1 MKMSFQARGILITT
15 MGVLVFSPDGLLIRL
30 LGTDT
35 LTTTFWRSL
44 FYSAGMLFFLS
55 LWFRSRI
62 VDAFFGIGLPGLLL
76 AVLYFIGN
84 LGFVYSI
91 THTAVA
97 NTLFIMSTTP
107 FWAAL
112 FAWCIFKEKVAGRT
126 WLAILISGA
135 GVGIICAG
143 ESVMPDAWL
152 GNLAG
157 LAATAALAGSFT
169 VIARN
174 RERNLFPSFVLGG
187 FGTALVLEGFVSPSQ
202 TSDVDLTI
210 LFVMGFIM
218 LPIGALMMFFGPKL
232 ISAPETSL
240 LMLLES
246 ILGPLWVWLVLNEY
260 PGHLAMIGGVIIL
273 VTLTVHGLVGI
284 REARFRRNTIAV
296 PVVAE

>member
-1 MKMSFQARGILITT
+1 MNLSFQARGILITT
-15 MGVLVFSPDGLLIRL
+15 LGVVVISPDGLLIRL
-30 LGTDT
+30 ISADT
-35 LTTTFWRSL
+35 LTITFWRSL
-44 FYSAGMLFFLS
+44 FYSAGMLFFLC

-62 VDAFFGIGLPGLLL
+62 VDAFFEIGLPGLAM

-97 NTLFIMSTTP
+97 NTLFILSTTP

-112 FAWCIFKEKVAGRT
+112 FAWLIFRERVATRT
-126 WLAILISGA
+126 WIAIALA
-135 GVGIICAG
+135 GVGVIIICSG
-143 ESVMPDAWL
+143 KSVMPDAWL

-174 RERNLFPSFVLGG
+174 RNRNLFPSFVIGA
-187 FGTALVLEGFVSPSQ
+187 FVTALVLEPFATPSQ
-202 TSDVDLTI
+202 ITDQDLGY
-210 LFVMGFIM
+210 LFLMGFIM

-246 ILGPLWVWLVLNEY
+246 ILGPLWVWLVLDEY
-260 PGHLAMIGGVIIL
+260 PGHVTILGGTLIL
-273 VTLTVHGLVGI
+273 VTLTIHAWMGI
-284 REARFRRNTIAV
+284 RNAPASHAPSIS
-296 PVVAE
+296 